1 MAPSR
6 EKTSITMQI
15 GDIIFQSQNEV
26 SEFNSAIIH
35 SGAQPNTDDIINQIS
50 HVGLYIGNNIVIEA
64 TQKYGVIQQQL
75 NDFLASAQYNLL
87 ATIYDDTVI
96 KNALTRVHTCLGL
109 PYNHSFRENDEG
121 FYCSELITY
130 AFKYPSG
137 EDYFQRY
144 PMNFNDLATGQILPY
159 WIEYYRK
166 LKASIPQGELGSH
179 PQQLFR
185 QKELFKTI
193 LTLK

>member
-6 EKTSITMQI
+6 EKTLITMQI

-35 SGAQPNTDDIINQIS
+35 SGARPNTDDIINQIS

-64 TQKYGVIQQQL
+64 T
-75 NDFLASAQYNLL
+75 
-87 ATIYDDTVI
+87 IYDDTVI
-96 KNALTRVHTCLGL
+96 KNALTRAQTCLGL

-144 PMNFNDLATGQILPY
+144 PMNFNDLTTGQILSY

-166 LKASIPQGELGSH
+166 LKVPIPQGELGSH
-179 PQQLFR
+179 PQQLLR

>member
-1 MAPSR
+1 M
-6 EKTSITMQI
+6 
-15 GDIIFQSQNEV
+15 
-26 SEFNSAIIH
+26 
-35 SGAQPNTDDIINQIS
+35 
-50 HVGLYIGNNIVIEA
+50 
-64 TQKYGVIQQQL
+64 
-75 NDFLASAQYNLL
+75 
-87 ATIYDDTVI
+87 
-96 KNALTRVHTCLGL
+96 
-109 PYNHSFRENDEG
+109 PYNHSFREDDEG

-179 PQQLFR
+179 PQQLLR

>member
-26 SEFNSAIIH
+26 SEFNTAIIH

-64 TQKYGVIQQQL
+64 TQKHGVIQQPL
-75 NDFLASAQYNLL
+75 NNFLASAQYNLV
-87 ATIYDDTVI
+87 ATIFNDSVI
-96 KNALTRVHTCLGL
+96 KNALMRVQTCLEL
-109 PYNHSFRENDEG
+109 PYNHSFREDDKG

-144 PMNFNDLATGQILPY
+144 PMNFSDLATGQILPY

-166 LKASIPQGELGSH
+166 LKAPIPQDELGSH
-179 PQQLFR
+179 PQQLLR
-185 QKELFKTI
+185 QKELYKTI